1 MTKDILSGIGN
12 MNEERVREMKLRY
25 TPFMEMILA
34 YGFLG
39 LGLAAGPATV
49 WFQRSPWWV
58 RLRRKRWMRWKE
70 TTPWV
75 RRMLRIF

>member
-1 MTKDILSGIGN
+1 
-12 MNEERVREMKLRY
+12 
-25 TPFMEMILA
+25 MEMILA